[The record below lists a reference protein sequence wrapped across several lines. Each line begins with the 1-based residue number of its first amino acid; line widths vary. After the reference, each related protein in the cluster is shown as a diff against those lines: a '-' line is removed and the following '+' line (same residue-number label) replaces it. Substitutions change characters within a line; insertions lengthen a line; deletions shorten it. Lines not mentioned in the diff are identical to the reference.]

1 VTVTIASGAS
11 LGCDAGPFHDQPT
24 VGPPINLVAAGTNI
38 ESGHGYTLDQPIRL
52 AFDRFL
58 DPRTVTRQSISVE
71 DSSGRLLTDPLMAY
85 DPVTLTVTISNP
97 GETLGWLTAGQQ
109 YRVVINV
116 PGYEG
121 GTPDGLQAIDG
132 ATLAAPMT
140 LLFKAGAAAEP
151 PFDGIPQMDFCADI
165 FKPIF
170 LQNCAFAR
178 CHAPTVDAGITALDA
193 GETSLGLNLSTP
205 SQVQATAIG
214 QIADES
220 NTGPVSTTQS
230 WPLGTPFGI
239 DMNVI
244 TPQEPGNS
252 WMLYKTLLALPS
264 PAALAYDYKF
274 PGVSTYG
281 SSVASPI
288 SQAELG
294 RLSNYVLGQSMP
306 YPSPA
311 VAEPSVSTLAEADLV
326 RLSAWIAQGAPT
338 ASSCP

>member
-1 VTVTIASGAS
+1 LS
-11 LGCDAGPFHDQPT
+11 LALGVAACDAGPFHDQST
-24 VGPPINLVAAGTNI
+24 LGPPINLVVAGTNI
-38 ESGHGYTLDQPIRL
+38 ETGHGYTLDQPIRL

-58 DPRTVTRQSISVE
+58 DPRTVTRQSISLE
-71 DSSGRLLTDPLMAY
+71 DSSGKLVTDPLMAY

-97 GETLGWLTAGQQ
+97 GGTLAWLMADQR

-116 PGYEG
+116 PSYEG
-121 GTPDGLQAIDG
+121 GSPDGLQAIDG
-132 ATLAAPMT
+132 ATLTAPIT
-140 LLFKAGAAAEP
+140 IEFKAEAAAEP
-151 PFDGIPQMDFCADI
+151 PFNGIPQMDFCNDV

-170 LQNCAFAR
+170 LQNCAFAG
-178 CHAPTVDAGITALDA
+178 CHAPTVDAGITAFDA
-193 GETSLGLNLSTP
+193 GETRVGLDLSTP
-205 SQVQATAIG
+205 RQVQATAIG
-214 QIADES
+214 QVADES
-220 NTGPVSTTQS
+220 NTGPTSTTQA

-252 WMLYKTLLALPS
+252 WLLYKTLLALPS
-264 PAALAYDYKF
+264 PAASAFDYKF

-294 RLSNYVLGQSMP
+294 RLSNYILGQSMP
-306 YPSPA
+306 YPGPA
-311 VAEPSVSTLAEADLV
+311 VAEPSVSTLSEADLV
-326 RLSAWIAQGAPT
+326 RLSTWIAQGART